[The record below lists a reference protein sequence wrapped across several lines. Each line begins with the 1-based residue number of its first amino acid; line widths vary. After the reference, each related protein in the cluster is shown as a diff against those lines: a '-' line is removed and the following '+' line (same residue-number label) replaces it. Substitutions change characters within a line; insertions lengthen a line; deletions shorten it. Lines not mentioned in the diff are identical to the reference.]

1 MGMFDYIKC
10 EMGLPSNITFD
21 EYQTKDLNCTME
33 TYTIQ
38 ENGAIDGLEGW
49 TGQIEFYNSNTSA
62 GAFGQ
67 SFVTE
72 GNEFRAVTF
81 LATVLNGFVA
91 NIEVVEESQ
100 SAALSMTDYRLCFE
114 QVPEIQVEIN
124 QSDFNIGQDAWL
136 QYGGGD
142 EGRAVKVVYLNSR
155 HVVLED
161 ADQRIYKEHYPCH
174 LLFHTKEDGS
184 AEKFASTETW
194 RLRTEWCNALLE
206 SRVKKLEDTKC
217 ARD

>member
-10 EMGLPSNITFD
+10 EMELPSKITFD
-21 EYQTKDLNCTME
+21 EYQTKGLDCTMD
-33 TYTIQ
+33 TYIIQ
-38 ENGAIDGLEGW
+38 ENGAIAGLDEW
-49 TGQIEFYNSNTSA
+49 TGQIEFYNSNVSA

-72 GNEFRAVTF
+72 GNEFKSVTF
-81 LATVLNGFVA
+81 LAAVHKGAVV
-91 NIEVVEESQ
+91 NIEVMEESRVP
-100 SAALSMTDYRLCFE
+100 ALSMDDYRLCFE

-142 EGRAVKVVYLNSR
+142 KGRAVKVVYLNNR

-161 ADQRIYKEHYPCH
+161 DDQRIYKEYYPCH
-174 LLFHTKEDGS
+174 LLFHTKEDGL
-184 AEKFASTETW
+184 AEKFARTETW
-194 RLRTEWCNALLE
+194 RLRTEWCKELLE
-206 SRVKKLEDTKC
+206 SRIRELEDTK
-217 ARD
+217 